1 MELFHEGDL
10 LVMPRGSDQKLP
22 AEVIARFKN
31 TTPAN
36 EKQEI
41 SEIPQ
46 WAKIALAL
54 HHVGGL
60 TQEESAK
67 RFKKA
72 RGTLFSYNA
81 SPAGKKWKANLLEI
95 AGDPREVARLI
106 LRSSISGVAFQYLAA
121 YEGAIEMGD
130 YAEVGRMS
138 RDLLDREDIIGK
150 SKSKQAGS
158 PPTINITLFGGTEPV
173 VLEHEAEMLEIEAEI
188 IEED

>member
-1 MELFHEGDL
+1 MEFLHEGDL
-10 LVMPRGSDQKLP
+10 LVMPRGSDQKLDLSVFKDSVP
-22 AEVIARFKN
+22 ARQ
-31 TTPAN
+31 
-36 EKQEI
+36 KQEI

-60 TQEESAK
+60 SQEEAGK
-67 RFKKA
+67 RFKKS
-72 RGTLFSYNA
+72 RSSVQDYNT
-81 SPAGKKWKANLLEI
+81 SPAGKKWKASLLEI
-95 AGDPREVARLI
+95 AGDPKEVARLI

-121 YEGAIEMGD
+121 FESAIEMGD

-150 SKSKQAGS
+150 SKSKQPGS
-158 PPTINITLFGGTEPV
+158 QPTINITLWGSSEPV
-173 VLEHEAEMLEIEAEI
+173 VLEAEAELLEVEV